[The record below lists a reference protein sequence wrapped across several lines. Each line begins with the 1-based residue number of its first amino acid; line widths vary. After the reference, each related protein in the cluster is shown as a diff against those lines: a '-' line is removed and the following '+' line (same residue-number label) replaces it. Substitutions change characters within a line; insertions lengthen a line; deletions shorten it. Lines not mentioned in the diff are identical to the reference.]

1 MKSGAR
7 GRAGGLLKRHGKGR
21 TIGLLAAI
29 AVAVLG
35 LGAAGYFFIFYPHSK
50 QSAQDTQRISRQ
62 KLLQAWNSG
71 DKALTLELSRAGLE
85 QLPFDSFYLSMLGIA
100 SYYVAAD
107 SPEGDER
114 QILIDEA
121 LFSLRKTLAQPKR
134 LPVRGQVEYVLAKIY
149 FHKGEPWLDLSV
161 DYFEQSIEDG
171 YEAKD
176 TEQFLALGYA
186 GLGDHASAVG
196 YFEKALNKTPSD
208 VLKLSAAISY
218 KELGELD
225 KTVEYLSSSIDS
237 AADGLL
243 VQRARFL
250 LGEIA
255 MEKSDLSEA
264 DKLYRSIVETDPGSA
279 EGWYRLG
286 LVAEALKD
294 PIAARAAW
302 RKTTSIDPNHTEARK
317 KLAER
322 L

>member
-7 GRAGGLLKRHGKGR
+7 GRAGGLSKRHGLGR
-21 TIGLLAAI
+21 TIALIAAI

-35 LGAAGYFFIFYPHSK
+35 LGAAAYVFLINPQ
-50 QSAQDTQRISRQ
+50 QSQSRQVRQGLSRQ

-71 DKALTLELSRAGLE
+71 DKALTIELSKSGLE
-85 QLPFDSFYLSMLGIA
+85 QLPFDSFYLSMLGIS

-114 QILIDEA
+114 QALIDEA
-121 LFSLRKTLAQPKR
+121 LFSLRKALAQPKR
-134 LPVRGQVEYVLAKIY
+134 LPIQGQVEYVLGKIY
-149 FHKGEPWLDLSV
+149 FQKGEPWLDLSV
-161 DYFEQSIEDG
+161 YYLERSIEDG

-186 GLGDHASAVG
+186 AIGDHATAVQH
-196 YFEKALNKTPSD
+196 FEKALAKAPSD

-225 KTVEYLSSSIDS
+225 KTVEYLSSSIES
-237 AADGLL
+237 AADALL

-255 MEKSDLSEA
+255 MEKGELSEA
-264 DKLYRSIVETDPGSA
+264 DRLYRSIVETDPGSA

-302 RKTTSIDPNHTEARK
+302 RKATNIDPNHIEARK